1 MTFSGDNLQIN
12 IFQIFQGTPAKGETP
27 KKVEKKEDKENIFSS
42 SSAFPQETDIRQDS
56 LVNES
61 CTVEGAAM
69 SLETDKYSCIAK
81 LDDEL
86 EDEKWEERTAVITRN
101 DHEEYLA
108 AANSILHDLLG
119 DVRTPVKRYVLPL
132 TTDIWTRQSAVFVN

>member
-1 MTFSGDNLQIN
+1 
-12 IFQIFQGTPAKGETP
+12 
-27 KKVEKKEDKENIFSS
+27 
-42 SSAFPQETDIRQDS
+42 
-56 LVNES
+56 
-61 CTVEGAAM
+61 M
-69 SLETDKYSCIAK
+69 SLETDKYSCIAR

-119 DVRTPVKRYVLPL
+119 DVKTPVKRYLLPL
-132 TTDIWTRQSAVFVN
+132 TTNYCYPVPAVWRVCKLTLT